1 MKTKA
6 SEPANAAFAVLD
18 NARRLPG
25 AGIHFEQSMITLLG
39 ESGYP
44 APDRIWTSLID
55 KLKRAKPDTNAI
67 HALTR
72 LNHCFQSEQCKAEQ
86 LPQLAAAYDAAFS
99 HRRPPEGLLAV
110 HAEYA
115 WHIAN
120 DRDRAE
126 QDFRDALKQHPNDIA
141 AQVNLAVILIY
152 QHKQDEAEAMI
163 RSMERRNYLGSL
175 DGFIGPLRATLNA
188 VSSESV
194 TSSSH
199 R

>member
-1 MKTKA
+1 
-6 SEPANAAFAVLD
+6 
-18 NARRLPG
+18 
-25 AGIHFEQSMITLLG
+25 MITLLG

-44 APDRIWTSLID
+44 APDEAWGSLID

-72 LNHCFQSEQCKAEQ
+72 LNHCFQSKQCKIEQ
-86 LPQLAAAYDAAFS
+86 LPRLAAAYDAAFS
-99 HRRPPEGLLAV
+99 HGRPSEGLLAV

-126 QDFRDALKQHPNDIA
+126 QDFREALKKHPNDVA
-141 AQVNLAVILIY
+141 AQMNLAVVLIY
-152 QHKQDEAEAMI
+152 QGKRDEAESMI
-163 RSMERRNYLGSL
+163 RSMEQRNYLGAL
-175 DGFIGPLRATLNA
+175 DSFIGPLRTTLSA
-188 VSSESV
+188 VSSESA
-194 TSSSH
+194 TGEPL